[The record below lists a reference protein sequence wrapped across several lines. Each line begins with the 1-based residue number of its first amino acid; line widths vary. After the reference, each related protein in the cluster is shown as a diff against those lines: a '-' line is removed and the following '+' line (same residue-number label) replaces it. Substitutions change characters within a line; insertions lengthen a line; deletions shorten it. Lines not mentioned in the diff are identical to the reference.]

1 MMIRIKIQSILF
13 LVIVV
18 VVSLRVSSIEGAGT
32 CRASGKIRGKKP
44 HHGHCNRENDSE
56 CCEEGKQYS
65 TFKCSPPV
73 TKRTKGILTLNSFEK
88 GGDGG
93 GASACD
99 NKFHK
104 DSNPVVAL
112 STGWFNHGKRC
123 LKHIN
128 IYGNGR
134 EVKALVVDEC
144 DSTKGCDAVHD
155 FQPPCSNNAVDA
167 SKAVW
172 EALGVPKNKW
182 GLLDIHWSDA

>member
-1 MMIRIKIQSILF
+1 MMRMIKIQSILF

-18 VVSLRVSSIEGAGT
+18 IVASLCVSSIEGAGA

-44 HHGHCNRENDSE
+44 HHSFEDNSE
-56 CCEEGKQYS
+56 SCEGKLYS
-65 TFKCSPPV
+65 TFKRSPPV

-104 DSNPVVAL
+104 DNKPVVAL

-123 LKHIN
+123 FKHIN
-128 IYGNGR
+128 IFGNGR

-144 DSTKGCDAVHD
+144 DSTKGCD
-155 FQPPCSNNAVDA
+155 NNVVDA

-182 GLLDIHWSDA
+182 GLLDIH